1 MSKSILFWN
10 VQRAA
15 SKKFCRAFATLL
27 TNYKPGVVVVL
38 EKKISGCKADDF
50 IMNNGFVRSHRIKS
64 IGFFG
69 RI

>member
-1 MSKSILFWN
+1 MSNPILFWN
-10 VQRAA
+10 VQGVV
-15 SKKFCRAFATLL
+15 SKKFCRDFATLL

-50 IMNNGFVRSHRIKS
+50 IMNSGFVGSHRIES
-64 IGFFG
+64 IGFSR